1 MKKLLTLIAVLLFGN
16 TVIAQD
22 KLYLV
27 FEFMK
32 VDNEQESAY
41 WETESFWEK
50 IHLQRTKNGDI
61 LGWDLWS
68 LQPGGEDQG
77 FQYLTVT
84 LYNNPVKMMSGTGNF
99 EAALKA
105 AYPKMS
111 DEELNKK
118 MNNTVKSRDLAARIY
133 LEQIATTKDNFQ
145 MPLGTIAG
153 INFMKVTDAN
163 FEKYEKFETE
173 FFQPLAQKEVES
185 GSRGNWGLMRYL
197 LPVGSEVM
205 ATHITTD
212 MYKDYDQLFNGGMKD
227 SPAPSTA
234 EIKKIEEGMITRELK
249 YKYMA
254 TLVKKVR

>member
-1 MKKLLTLIAVLLFGN
+1 MKKLLMIIAILLLDN

-50 IHLQRTKNGDI
+50 IQVQRTKNGDI

-84 LYNNPVKMMSGTGNF
+84 LYNNPVKMMSGAGNF

-111 DEELNKK
+111 VEEVNKK
-118 MNNTVKSRDLAARIY
+118 MNNTVKSRDLAVRIY
-133 LEQIATTKDNFQ
+133 LEQIAATKDNFQ
-145 MPLGTIAG
+145 MPMGTIAG
-153 INFMKVTDAN
+153 INFMKVSDGN
-163 FEKYEKFETE
+163 FEKYERFETE
-173 FFQPLAQKEVES
+173 IFQPLAQKEVES
-185 GSRGNWGLMRYL
+185 GNRGNWGLMRYM
-197 LPVGSEVM
+197 LPVGSEIN

-212 MYKDYDQLFNGGMKD
+212 MYKDYNQLINGGTKD
-227 SPAPSTA
+227 SPAPSEE
-234 EIKKIEEGMITRELK
+234 EIKKIEEGIATRELK